1 MLICAVVIVG
11 LFIGLASMHRFA
23 DDKPRLT
30 ELLVGV
36 EPDQDPDVLRRRY
49 APLIEY
55 LAAQTGLP
63 TRLVIPADYSESIR
77 IIGEGKVDIS
87 NIGGRSFVEAESKYH
102 SDALVMREIDT
113 HFTTWFI
120 TRPGPAEASLAD
132 FRGKTLSFCSRLST
146 SGHLMPRYFL
156 RQLWKIEP
164 ENFFAEVRYAATHDQ
179 IVQQVKRGEVD
190 LGAVNS
196 AIVRKMIDD
205 GRLAAGDIRV
215 LWQSPPYPDYV
226 WTVREGLGETD
237 RTRLRDAFLR
247 LDYHDPVDNA
257 ILASLDARAFLPA
270 NPKDFDIL
278 GEIAARLDLP
288 GVEAQ

>member
-11 LFIGLASMHRFA
+11 LFIGLAALHRIA
-23 DDKPRLT
+23 GEAPRLT
-30 ELLVGV
+30 ELRVGV
-36 EPDQDPDVLRRRY
+36 EPDQNPDALRRRY
-49 APLIEY
+49 APLIDY
-55 LAAQTGLP
+55 LSAQTGLP
-63 TRLVIPADYSESIR
+63 TRLVIPADYNESVR
-77 IIGEGKVDIS
+77 IIGEGEVDIS
-87 NIGGRSFVEAESKYH
+87 NIGGRSFIEAESKYR
-102 SDALVMREIDT
+102 SAALVMREIDT

-120 TRPGPAEASLAD
+120 TRPEFTQANLAD
-132 FRGKTLSFCSRLST
+132 FRGKRLGFASRLST

-164 ENFFAEVRYAATHDQ
+164 EDFFSEVRYAATHDQ
-179 IVQQVKRGEVD
+179 AVQRVKSGEVD

-196 AIVRKMIDD
+196 AIVRKMIED

-215 LWQSPPYPDYV
+215 LWQTPPYPDYV
-226 WTVREGLGETD
+226 WTVREGLDESD

-270 NPKDFDIL
+270 NPDDFDVL

-288 GVEAQ
+288 GAEAK